1 MFLVVNQR
9 SRGEGRILRE
19 NVRFPNVKI
28 MLFENW
34 RTLECEEEIDS
45 GNSEIEMDL
54 EGK

>member
-19 NVRFPNVKI
+19 NVRFSNVKI

-34 RTLECEEEIDS
+34 RISEFVEECDRKY
-45 GNSEIEMDL
+45 SEIEMDL
-54 EGK
+54 EEK

>member
-34 RTLECEEEIDS
+34 RISECVEEFDS
-45 GNSEIEMDL
+45 GNSDLEMDL

>member
-34 RTLECEEEIDS
+34 RISECVEELTVETVIS
-45 GNSEIEMDL
+45 KWI
-54 EGK
+54 